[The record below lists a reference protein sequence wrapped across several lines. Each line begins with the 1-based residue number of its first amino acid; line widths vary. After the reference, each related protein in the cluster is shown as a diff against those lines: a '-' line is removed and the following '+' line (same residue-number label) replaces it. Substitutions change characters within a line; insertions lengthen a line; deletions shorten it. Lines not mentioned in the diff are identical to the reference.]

1 MNEVFAGSLIF
12 VVLVFSLIVLY
23 RIFTPVIDTTYS
35 TLNENGLLN
44 GSYQTEINQV
54 ITNTR
59 NVWQYAPF
67 ALLILFLIYVIY
79 LASKREQYE
88 YGV

>member
-1 MNEVFAGSLIF
+1 MNEVFVGSLIF
-12 VVLVFSLIVLY
+12 VVLVFVLIVLY

-35 TLNENGLLN
+35 TLNEGGFFNN
-44 GSYQTEINQV
+44 SQETNQV
-54 ITNTR
+54 VANTR

-67 ALLILFLIYVIY
+67 AILILFLIYVIY

>member
-1 MNEVFAGSLIF
+1 MNEVFVGSLIF
-12 VVLVFSLIVLY
+12 VVLVFVLIVLY

-35 TLNENGLLN
+35 NLNESGAYNT
-44 GSYQTEINQV
+44 SYSSETNQV

-67 ALLILFLIYVIY
+67 AALILILFYVIY
-79 LASKREQYE
+79 LASKKEQYE
-88 YGV
+88 YGA

>member
-1 MNEVFAGSLIF
+1 MNEVFIGSLIF
-12 VVLVFSLIVLY
+12 VVLVFVLIVLY
-23 RIFTPVIDTTYS
+23 RIFTPVLDTTYS
-35 TLNENGLLN
+35 TLNEGGMLN
-44 GSYQTEINQV
+44 SEETNQV

-67 ALLILFLIYVIY
+67 AILILFLIYVIY

-88 YGV
+88 YGI

>member
-1 MNEVFAGSLIF
+1 MNEVFIGSLIF
-12 VVLVFSLIVLY
+12 VVLVFVLIVLY
-23 RIFTPVIDTTYS
+23 RVFTPVLDTTYS
-35 TLNENGLLN
+35 TLNEGGMFN
-44 GSYQTEINQV
+44 SEEANQV
-54 ITNTR
+54 ISNTR

-79 LASKREQYE
+79 LASKKEQYE

>member
-1 MNEVFAGSLIF
+1 MNEVFVGSLIF
-12 VVLVFSLIVLY
+12 IVLVFVLIVLY
-23 RIFTPVIDTTYS
+23 RIFTPVIDATYS
-35 TLNENGLLN
+35 NLDESGMLGNSTEVNNII
-44 GSYQTEINQV
+44 SQTKNL
-54 ITNTR
+54 
-59 NVWQYAPF
+59 WQYAPL

>member
-1 MNEVFAGSLIF
+1 MNEVFVGSLIF
-12 VVLVFSLIVLY
+12 VVLVFVLIVLY

-35 TLNENGLLN
+35 NLNESGMLGN
-44 GSYQTEINQV
+44 STEVNNIISQ
-54 ITNTR
+54 TR
-59 NVWQYAPF
+59 NLWQYAPF